1 MSLKKNRTGG
11 AWPMGDSQVLS
22 PTDFV
27 AIGNSHTGHSERQRR
42 ISHFL
47 LLRKTRMTLRH
58 RLLKWQGLDR
68 GAKKI
73 TPTFILPRRG
83 GGIRSA
89 PACAHHKFRLAIV
102 LLVLV
107 AAPLGVTAQDKKLDS
122 FTISYASVS
131 GTRAPL
137 WIAKDLGLFEK
148 YGLDGNLVYIASGV
162 TSVNALLGG
171 SVDIIAA
178 SGSSAV
184 GAAARGAPIIII
196 ASLGHIA
203 YKLIAHPSITTVQ
216 GLKGKVIG
224 SSRIGAGT
232 DFALQRL
239 LPKLG
244 LHPGKDVTLLPT
256 GVSESDRRLLMLAQ
270 GKIDATLGTEDNLL
284 QLAAKGM
291 KFSVLADVYEA
302 GIYTTGSD
310 IATSRQL
317 LKQKP
322 RQLKAFIMAIT
333 EGTFIGRTHKEQ
345 ALRVYRKYLK
355 VDDPKLLDSMQ
366 RNYLLGSIPAR
377 PFPKEEAIQNDIEDL
392 SQTYA
397 HLKGR
402 KAGEF
407 LDLTLLK
414 NLEDEGFFKKLYG
427 K

>member
-1 MSLKKNRTGG
+1 MGRNFQLMHRAVIALALFFYSLAYSPFT
-11 AWPMGDSQVLS
+11 LS
-22 PTDFV
+22 
-27 AIGNSHTGHSERQRR
+27 
-42 ISHFL
+42 
-47 LLRKTRMTLRH
+47 
-58 RLLKWQGLDR
+58 
-68 GAKKI
+68 
-73 TPTFILPRRG
+73 
-83 GGIRSA
+83 
-89 PACAHHKFRLAIV
+89 
-102 LLVLV
+102 
-107 AAPLGVTAQDKKLDS
+107 AQDKKLDS

-184 GAAARGAPIIII
+184 GAAARGAPLVII

-203 YKLIAHPSITTVQ
+203 YKLIAHPSITSVQ
-216 GLKGKVIG
+216 GLRGKIIG

-244 LHPGKDVTLLPT
+244 LTPGKDVTLLPT
-256 GVSESDRRLLMLAQ
+256 GISESDRRLLMMVQ
-270 GKIDATLGTEDNLL
+270 GRIDATLGTEDNLL
-284 QLAAKGM
+284 QLAARGM
-291 KFSVLADVYEA
+291 NFNVLADVYEA
-302 GIYTTGSD
+302 GVYTTGSD
-310 IATSRQL
+310 IATSRAL

-322 RQLKAFIMAIT
+322 RQLKAFLMAIT
-333 EGTFIGRTHKEQ
+333 EGTYIGRTQKEV
-345 ALRVYRKYLK
+345 ALRIYRKYLK
-355 VDDPKLLDSMQ
+355 IEDPKMLDSMHK
-366 RNYLLGSIPAR
+366 NYLLGSIPAR

-392 SQTYA
+392 SSSYP

-402 KAGEF
+402 RAAEF
-407 LDLTLLK
+407 LDISLLK
-414 NLEDEGFFKKLYG
+414 SMEDEGFFKKLYG

>member
-1 MSLKKNRTGG
+1 MR
-11 AWPMGDSQVLS
+11 AWPVIAVALISSLS
-22 PTDFV
+22 
-27 AIGNSHTGHSERQRR
+27 
-42 ISHFL
+42 
-47 LLRKTRMTLRH
+47 
-58 RLLKWQGLDR
+58 
-68 GAKKI
+68 
-73 TPTFILPRRG
+73 
-83 GGIRSA
+83 
-89 PACAHHKFRLAIV
+89 LALTIE
-102 LLVLV
+102 
-107 AAPLGVTAQDKKLDS
+107 TTQAQDKKLDS

-137 WIAKDLGLFEK
+137 WIAKDLHLFEK

-184 GAAARGAPIIII
+184 GAAARGAPLVII

-203 YKLIAHPSITTVQ
+203 YKLIAHPNITTVQ
-216 GLKGKVIG
+216 GLKGKIIG

-244 LHPGKDVTLLPT
+244 LIPGKDVTLLAT
-256 GVSESDRRLLMLAQ
+256 GISESDRRLLMLMQ

-284 QLAAKGM
+284 QLAAKGL

-302 GIYTTGSD
+302 GVYTTGSD

-322 RQLKAFIMAIT
+322 RQLKAFLMAIT
-333 EGTFIGRTHKEQ
+333 EATFIGRTQKELAQ
-345 ALRVYRKYLK
+345 RLYRKYLK
-355 VDDPKLLDSMQ
+355 IDDPKMLDSMY

-377 PFPKEEAIQNDIEDL
+377 PFPNEEAIQNDIEDL
-392 SQTYA
+392 SHTYP

-402 KAGEF
+402 RAGEF
-407 LDLTLLK
+407 LDISLLK
-414 NLEDEGFFKKLYG
+414 SMEEEGFFKMLYG